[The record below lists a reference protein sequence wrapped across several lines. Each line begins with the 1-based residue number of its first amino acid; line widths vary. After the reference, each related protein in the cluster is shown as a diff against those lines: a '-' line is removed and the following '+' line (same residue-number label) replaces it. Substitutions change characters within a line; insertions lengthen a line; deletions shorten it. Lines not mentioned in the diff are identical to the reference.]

1 MVNWQLYF
9 DSIGTKY
16 QHWWQVYTIT
26 DVEGK
31 ISPSH
36 RSPLLLDLRVET
48 VAERKQEREEKT
60 EKFDILTGLRKYSLD
75 VGAHDSLD
83 VGAHVLL
90 QGKPGSGKSTALVR
104 LLLEEGSKK
113 DENRIPVLLE
123 LRAYK
128 TSMVD
133 MIRDFCISHDR
144 IIEKGEIEDLLNK
157 RRFFLLIDGI
167 NELPSDEAANEVIHF
182 RKTYPRVPM
191 VFTTRE
197 LGLRGNLGIEK
208 QLTVQPLRETQMK
221 DFVRGYL
228 GNDELIKQLRNER
241 LRKLGETP
249 LLLWML
255 CSIYS
260 KCGRVPENLGETFR
274 AFTRV
279 YDEKLKA
286 DVSTRADSK
295 DLWADFL
302 QYLAFQMTL
311 RKDEPV
317 IGVRE
322 AEGIIGDF
330 LRENREDDRLSRRHK
345 WLDDLICFHLLQK
358 RNDDNIEFHHQL
370 IQEYYAA
377 EYLLQQLEKLSDRDL
392 QWRYL
397 NYLKWTEPIALML
410 GLLKDKELALK
421 VVRLALAVDF
431 GLGARL
437 AGEVDPLWQEET
449 VQWVAELPVSPLYR
463 LYLLGK
469 TGSEKAHNI
478 LCKNLES
485 SLDEKIAIVRALGN
499 ISSEK
504 SRGTLIDLL
513 KDQETRVCLESA
525 AILEQISHS
534 QDIPSLINIFKI
546 ANEAIKF
553 KIIDIFEI
561 LNDPKLISALLDL
574 IDGEKDGFLI
584 QRIGYVIK
592 NITNI
597 DTLYKLKDYCDEQG
611 LNFPSHYKPYL
622 DKENHL
628 YNIIPSFGKIRS
640 YGPLVRAIPKLSK
653 YESIEDIFVAI
664 NSSDEEIRQA
674 AIQQSENFPLRDDI
688 LDLLLQALN
697 DKDES
702 VYLTTVNIFKKIAT
716 LETLSVLYQRIPKIT
731 SIYQLY
737 DLIAIIAS
745 VQSKTKQYSLEPM
758 ENASEEQVF
767 ISYAWGEDS
776 NEIADKLQTAFQNA
790 GLTIIRDKTHLGYK
804 GDIKKF
810 MERIGQGN
818 CVLIVISDKY
828 LKSPNCMFELIEI
841 AKNKDFYD
849 RIFPVVLP
857 DAKIYNPKDRAKY
870 TQYWETQSKELE
882 ETMKQGGLAKL
893 QGITDDLNLYT
904 EIRNQIAPLIDTL
917 KNMNVLNLDF
927 HRQEDFETIIQE
939 VQKQLERT
947 YSEKNSPL
955 ENSNPV
961 APLQVIQNFYGPVY
975 GVAGNVQG
983 NQINQREEKE

>member
-9 DSIGTKY
+9 DSIQESY
-16 QHWWQVYTIT
+16 QKWWQVDTIIRVKN
-26 DVEGK
+26 DWF
-31 ISPSH
+31 SNS
-36 RSPLLLDLRVET
+36 SPLEDLQVET
-48 VAERKQEREEKT
+48 VPDETFLGKKDKQPQRLE
-60 EKFDILTGLRKYSLD
+60 ILAGLRKYSLD
-75 VGAHDSLD
+75 SDDSD
-83 VGAHVLL
+83 NHVLL

-104 LLLEEGSKK
+104 LLFEEAGKR
-113 DENRIPVLLE
+113 DETRIPVFIK
-123 LRAYK
+123 LRSHK
-128 TSMVD
+128 TST
-133 MIRDFCISHDR
+133 IALIHNFLKSHKIYLNDPEIDR
-144 IIEKGEIEDLLNK
+144 LLFENQL
-157 RRFFLLIDGI
+157 FVMLDGV
-167 NELPSDEAANEVIHF
+167 NELPSEEATKEVKVF
-182 RKTYPRVPM
+182 RDAHPKVPM
-191 VFTTRE
+191 VFTTRD
-197 LGLRGNLGIEK
+197 LGIWGNLGIETR
-208 QLTVQPLRETQMK
+208 LTMQPLTEGRMRS
-221 DFVRGYL
+221 FVRGYL
-228 GNDELIKQLRNER
+228 EDKGEKLLNQLNNER
-241 LRKLGETP
+241 LKKLGETP
-249 LLLWML
+249 LFLLML
-255 CSIYS
+255 CFVYDENEKI
-260 KCGRVPENLGETFR
+260 PDNLGETFR
-274 AFTRV
+274 RFTRQH
-279 YDEKLKA
+279 YKQSKA
-286 DVSTRADSK
+286 DVTTLADSK
-295 DLWADFL
+295 LLWSESL
-302 QYLAFQMTL
+302 EYLAFEMTK
-311 RKDEPV
+311 RKDKPA
-317 IGVRE
+317 IGIRE
-322 AEGIIGDF
+322 AKSIIREF
-330 LRENREDDRLSRRHK
+330 LQENNENNYSTTRQCLWLSDLENHHLIQKLDEDS
-345 WLDDLICFHLLQK
+345 
-358 RNDDNIEFHHQL
+358 IEFHHQL

-377 EYLLQQLEKLSDRDL
+377 EYLLQQLQKLNDRDL

-882 ETMKQGGLAKL
+882 ETMKQGGLANL